1 MQSLEVI
8 SLNIWQILISLCN
21 LLILFLLMKKFLYK
35 PVRKMLSERQKAI
48 DDSFEKAK
56 EAEND
61 ANESKRLWNEK
72 LKGAETE
79 AGKIIKSAVTNAEKR
94 SDEIIFSA
102 KEEASYIKQQAQNDI
117 ELEKKK
123 AEDEIKNEIAD
134 VSAALAGKLLE
145 REINESDHRAFVNN
159 FIDNIGEADAEDN

>member
-21 LLILFLLMKKFLYK
+21 MLILFLLMKKFLYK
-35 PVRKMLSERQKAI
+35 PVRKMLSERQKTI
-48 DDSFEKAK
+48 DEGFRKAS
-56 EAEND
+56 EAESD
-61 ANESKRLWNEK
+61 ANESKRLWDEK

-79 AGKIIKSAVTNAEKR
+79 AGRIIKSAVTNAEKR
-94 SDEIIFSA
+94 SDEIILSA
-102 KEEASYIKQQAQNDI
+102 REEASYIKQQAQNDI

-145 REINESDHRAFVNN
+145 REINESDHRAFVGQ
-159 FIDNIGEADAEDN
+159 FIDSIGEADAEDN

>member
-1 MQSLEVI
+1 MQSLDVI

-35 PVRKMLSERQKAI
+35 PVRKMLSERQKTI
-48 DDSFEKAK
+48 DDGFERAK
-56 EAEND
+56 EAESD
-61 ANESKRLWNEK
+61 ANESKRLWDEK

-79 AGKIIKSAVTNAEKR
+79 AGRIIKSAVTNAEKR
-94 SDEIIFSA
+94 SDEIILSA
-102 KEEASYIKQQAQNDI
+102 KAEASYIKQQAQNDI

-145 REINESDHRAFVNN
+145 REINESDHRAFVGQ
-159 FIDNIGEADAEDN
+159 FIDSIGEADAEDN